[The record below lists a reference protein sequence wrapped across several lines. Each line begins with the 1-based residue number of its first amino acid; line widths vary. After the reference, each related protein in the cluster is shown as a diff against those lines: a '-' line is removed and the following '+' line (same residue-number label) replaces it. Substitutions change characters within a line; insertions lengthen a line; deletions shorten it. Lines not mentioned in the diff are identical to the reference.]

1 MFVSDGC
8 LNFLFSTTAHQNTV
22 IVAFSVDFHSQVS
35 YQVPNPKH
43 SFHLICIIATAVV
56 ASQHLPVQ
64 LFFFCVHV
72 SLQRQKIHSSSASD
86 YLFSKVFQHNTL
98 TSVSIL

>member
-64 LFFFCVHV
+64 LFFFLCV
-72 SLQRQKIHSSSASD
+72 
-86 YLFSKVFQHNTL
+86 YM
-98 TSVSIL
+98 